1 MWTEVIGVTS
11 PHTIS
16 SLVAETEYEVQWR
29 AVSSAGDGE
38 WSPSATI
45 TTAAV
50 DLMPSLPTIFS
61 QSATVGTAF
70 SLTFSAATGGDP
82 PLTYTVSAAILHGL
96 PCLVSLCQA
105 RRTAT
110 GTHQVRVTVEDDDGD
125 TAFRAFILTVSAAA
139 DLTPTLP
146 AIANQSATVGTVFS
160 LTFSAATGGDSPL
173 AYTVSGNPAWLTLS
187 DRTLSGTPTAT
198 GTHTVEVT
206 VEDDDGDTDS
216 SSFTLTVSAAAVLLT
231 LADFVVPSG
240 HDEVDAALITSGL
253 DADGWLYRS
262 DTGALGTLEDGSLF
276 PEDLYEITR
285 IRHFGTNL
293 LQLNDNPNAAHVG
306 DFFDTGGTGNDLTI
320 HIQDAT
326 GVTSFVVADETISAS
341 SGGFVRWTVPAAF
354 ETVLARIALNDL
366 FIFAFTRPATVDLM
380 PSAPS
385 VANQTGTVGTAF
397 SETLPIGTGGDTPL
411 AYSVSGEPAWAS
423 FNATTRV
430 LSGTPDAT
438 GTTTVTYTVEDDD
451 GDTDSTTFDIVVS
464 AAANT
469 APINRNHDRNFN
481 CRWRISND
489 YQWNSQRYRRRQWIG
504 DSHGQ
509 HHAWH
514 SVHARQHFWH
524 VVAYPDR
531 SCGDGSA
538 AEHGSHC
545 HGYRFW

>member
-1 MWTEVIGVTS
+1 MLGVTS

-38 WSPSATI
+38 WSPSGTI

-82 PLTYTVSAAILHGL
+82 PLTY
-96 PCLVSLCQA
+96 SLSGNPA
-105 RRTAT
+105 WLTLSGFTLSGTPDAT

-139 DLTPTLP
+139 DLTPSLP

-160 LTFSAATGGDSPL
+160 LTFSAATGGDTPL

-216 SSFTLTVSAAAVLLT
+216 DSFTLTVSAAAVLLT

-262 DTGALGTLEDGSLF
+262 DTGLGTLEDGSLF

-397 SETLPIGTGGDTPL
+397 SETLPVGTGGDTPL
-411 AYSVSGEPAWAS
+411 AYSVSGEPAWSS

-469 APINRNHDRNFN
+469 APTIAFTTATSTVDGASATT
-481 CRWRISND
+481 ISGTVSDTEDAN
-489 YQWNSQRYRRRQWIG
+489 G
-504 DSHGQ
+504 
-509 HHAWH
+509 
-514 SVHARQHFWH
+514 SVTVTASTTLGTVSTPTTLLARGRL
-524 VVAYPDR
+524 P
-531 SCGDGSA
+531 
-538 AEHGSHC
+538 
-545 HGYRFW
+545 